1 MSNTKKTFVFNI
13 DWYETLKDYP
23 AEVRLEVYEAAIRY
37 AASGTLSELKPL
49 SKMAFSFIKKE
60 MDYNREKY
68 EAIAE
73 MNRENGRKGGAPK
86 GNKNAS
92 KNNPINRTVEK
103 TTETTE
109 RLKKQPKTTETT
121 LNDNVND
128 NVNKEILSNESTKKD
143 EVDKSPSSTPSH
155 YLNFMQ
161 WMETNAPNVYSGCG
175 RSFTEEEYTKIRA
188 VTSKERLVDCVLA
201 IENRKDLLKK
211 YRSLYLT
218 LRNWIKRDEKA

>member
-1 MSNTKKTFVFNI
+1 MSNTKNSFVFNLA
-13 DWYETLKDYP
+13 WYEVLKDYP

-37 AASGTLSELKPL
+37 AASGTLSKLKPL
-49 SKMAFSFIKKE
+49 SSMAFSFIKKE
-60 MDYNREKY
+60 IDYNNERWEETVSKRSKAGMAGAEKRWQTV
-68 EAIAE
+68 A
-73 MNRENGRKGGAPK
+73 ND
-86 GNKNAS
+86 S
-92 KNNPINRTVEK
+92 KNGKCHKSHDANSKNGKGISEIAKMAKIAV
-103 TTETTE
+103 
-109 RLKKQPKTTETT
+109 
-121 LNDNVND
+121 NVND

-175 RSFTEEEYTKIRA
+175 RSFTEDEYTKIRA